1 MRVLAGPVRRN
12 SDGLESSP
20 VQILPHGI
28 EFVRLG
34 HDGGARRVQCWMRLG
49 CAVGTGAQT

>member
-34 HDGGARRVQCWMRLG
+34 HDGGACRVQCWMRLG